1 MVKIFIDPGHGG
13 SDSGATGN
21 GLREKNITLQIATRI
36 KNILLTEYNGVE
48 VMMSRTTDEFVSLKD
63 RTDAANRWG
72 ADYLLS
78 VHINAG
84 GGTGFESYIYPG
96 TTVPTTTYRNNI
108 HDAVLELVDF
118 RDRGKKTANFH
129 MLRESNM
136 PAVLTE
142 NGFIDTAADADKLK
156 SASFLTSIARGHV
169 DGLVKNFNLK
179 RKPTA
184 VYHTVVPGDTVYSLS
199 KTFKSTI
206 NQMKKWNDLDKKY
219 TIYVG
224 QSLRVK

>member
-21 GLREKNITLQIATRI
+21 GLLEKNITLQIATRI

-48 VMMSRTTDEFVSLKD
+48 VRMSRTTDEFLSLKD

-96 TTVPTTTYRNNI
+96 TEAPTTTYRNHI
-108 HDAVLELVDF
+108 HDAVLELADF

-142 NGFIDTAADADKLK
+142 NGFIDTVDDADKLK
-156 SASFLTSIARGHV
+156 SASFIGSIARGHV
-169 DGLVKNFNLK
+169 NGLVKSFNLK

-184 VYHTVVPGDTVYSLS
+184 VYHTVIPGDTVYSLG
-199 KTFKSTI
+199 KTYKSTI
-206 NQMKKWNDLDKKY
+206 NQMKKWNSLDKDF
-219 TIYVG
+219 TIYIG
-224 QSLRVK
+224 QGLRVK